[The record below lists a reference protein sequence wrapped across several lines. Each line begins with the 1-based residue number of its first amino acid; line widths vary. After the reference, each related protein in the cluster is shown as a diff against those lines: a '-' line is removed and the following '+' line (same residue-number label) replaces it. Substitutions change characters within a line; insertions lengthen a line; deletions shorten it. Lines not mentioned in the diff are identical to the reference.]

1 MKEEQI
7 ENAKPCAVKMA
18 PVHVEP
24 TLNLLLLDDEEHI
37 LSALTRLL
45 RKKYNIVSFTEG
57 EEALAFLADN
67 EIDIIISDMRMPNM
81 DGAQFLSEARKIKP
95 DSIRIL
101 LTGYSDMESTIR
113 AINDG
118 RVYTYIGKPWDN
130 EGLKLT
136 LEKAASHFILKQQN
150 ADLSSNLVKA
160 NEELAALNHSL
171 EERVAKRTQ
180 ALESSRKKLSDSL
193 NTQKSLLADVL
204 DMLSATIEY
213 RTGHGTSHLSR
224 VAKQCRSL
232 ARQLKLDDAA
242 CRRIYFCGL
251 LHEIGMVGLSD
262 EVLNNFDMSNAT
274 DDAVTSHPVIGAAI
288 VGRLKR
294 LAGLTNYILHQNE
307 NFDGT
312 GTPEHLSG
320 QDIPIGARIIRVV
333 KDFDY
338 LVAGLK
344 NENKMSISNAQA
356 WMKERADIWYDRK
369 ILDAF
374 NQLLIDRGNNDED
387 DFDFSVGLER
397 LKIGDVLAEDLVLHN
412 GNIMLKAG
420 QEVSQT
426 VIDKIRRYEDTYNT
440 KVTLFTS

>member
-1 MKEEQI
+1 MDTDVTASDEQ
-7 ENAKPCAVKMA
+7 EGTNKPAEANTK
-18 PVHVEP
+18 
-24 TLNLLLLDDEEHI
+24 LNLLLIDDESHI

-45 RKKYNIVSFTEG
+45 RKDYNIVSFNEG
-57 EEALAFLADN
+57 QEALDYLAN
-67 EIDIIISDMRMPNM
+67 NTVQIIMSDMRMPAM
-81 DGAQFLSEARKIKP
+81 DGAQFLSEARKIQP

-101 LTGYSDMESTIR
+101 LTGYSDMESTIS

-130 EGLKLT
+130 DSLKLT
-136 LEKAASHFILKQQN
+136 LEKAANHFTLKQEN
-150 ADLSSNLVKA
+150 FALTNNLISA
-160 NEELAALNHSL
+160 NDELAKLNQSL

-180 ALESSRKKLSDSL
+180 ALQASKQKLADSL
-193 NTQKSLLADVL
+193 HTQKSLLADVL

-232 ARQLKLDDAA
+232 ARKLKLDDAA

-274 DDAVTSHPVIGAAI
+274 DDAVTSHPVIGATI

-294 LAGLTNYILHQNE
+294 LAGLTDNILHQNE
-307 NFDGT
+307 NYDGT
-312 GTPEHLSG
+312 GTPKHLSG

-344 NENKMSISNAQA
+344 NDNKMSISNAQA
-356 WMKERADIWYDRK
+356 WMKERANIWYDRK
-369 ILDAF
+369 ILETF
-374 NQLLIDRGNNDED
+374 NQLLIERGNTDDD

-420 QEVSQT
+420 QEINQI
-426 VIDKIRRYEDTYNT
+426 VIDKIRQYEETYNT

>member
-1 MKEEQI
+1 MEKEVVDTTES
-7 ENAKPCAVKMA
+7 A
-18 PVHVEP
+18 HVEQP
-24 TLNLLLLDDEEHI
+24 VDVETKLDLLLLDDENHI

-45 RKKYNIVSFTEG
+45 RKDYNIVSFNEG
-57 EEALAFLADN
+57 QEALTYLADN
-67 EIDIIISDMRMPNM
+67 TVQIIMSDMRMPNM
-81 DGAQFLSEARKIKP
+81 DGAQFLSEARKIQP
-95 DSIRIL
+95 ESIRIL
-101 LTGYSDMESTIR
+101 LTGYSDMESTIS

-130 EGLKLT
+130 DGLKLT
-136 LEKAASHFILKQQN
+136 LEKAASHFTLKQQN
-150 ADLSSNLVKA
+150 VALTNSLVTSN
-160 NEELAALNHSL
+160 NELEQLNQSL

-180 ALESSRKKLSDSL
+180 ALQASRQRLADSL

-232 ARQLKLDDAA
+232 ARKLTLDEAT

-274 DDAVTSHPVIGAAI
+274 DDALTSHPVIGATI

-294 LAGLTNYILHQNE
+294 LAGLTDNILHQNE
-307 NFDGT
+307 NYDGT
-312 GTPEHLSG
+312 GTPQHLSG

-338 LVAGLK
+338 LVAGSK
-344 NENKMSISNAQA
+344 NDNKMSISNAQA
-356 WMKERADIWYDRK
+356 WMKERANIWYDRK
-369 ILDAF
+369 ILEAF
-374 NQLLIDRGNNDED
+374 NQLLIERSHTDDD

-397 LKIGDVLAEDLVLHN
+397 LKVGDVLAEDLVLHN

-420 QEVSQT
+420 QEVNQV
-426 VIDKIRRYEDTYNT
+426 VIDKIRQYEETYNT